1 MIINKMSSLLAEAD
15 YRTEASFPLLS
26 KTEDGDSSYAQ
37 QVIPSFAD
45 LKATYGKKW
54 AKEKLEFQ
62 TQLKCNFFQKVE
74 CFASGQQELFMLAVP
89 ERKEKLYIQAFL
101 DLFPSQ
107 YQPHVGDVERL
118 ASKRTRRLFVT
129 LPNSYE

>member
-1 MIINKMSSLLAEAD
+1 M
-15 YRTEASFPLLS
+15 
-26 KTEDGDSSYAQ
+26 
-37 QVIPSFAD
+37 IPSFSD

-74 CFASGQQELFMLAVP
+74 TFASGQQELFMLCTP
-89 ERKEKLYIQAFL
+89 EYKEKLFIQAFL
-101 DLFPSQ
+101 DLFQSQ